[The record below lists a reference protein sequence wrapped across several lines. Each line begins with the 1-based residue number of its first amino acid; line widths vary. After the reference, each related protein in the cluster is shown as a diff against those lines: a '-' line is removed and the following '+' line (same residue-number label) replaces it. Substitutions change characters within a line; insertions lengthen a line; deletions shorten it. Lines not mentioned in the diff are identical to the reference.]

1 MSRNRNKMSQS
12 RQIRI
17 EREDMRWNSASGGTV
32 GEHLA
37 KIAEDFDALAT
48 MFEKLRDINRGD
60 PDSADRFEV
69 ARQRAAEAAH
79 RARSEIGGG
88 HRQPSNH

>member
-1 MSRNRNKMSQS
+1 
-12 RQIRI
+12 
-17 EREDMRWNSASGGTV
+17 MRWNSASGGTV

-60 PDSADRFEV
+60 PDFAEEVRDDSAAGV
-69 ARQRAAEAAH
+69 AGVIRA
-79 RARSEIGGG
+79 
-88 HRQPSNH
+88 